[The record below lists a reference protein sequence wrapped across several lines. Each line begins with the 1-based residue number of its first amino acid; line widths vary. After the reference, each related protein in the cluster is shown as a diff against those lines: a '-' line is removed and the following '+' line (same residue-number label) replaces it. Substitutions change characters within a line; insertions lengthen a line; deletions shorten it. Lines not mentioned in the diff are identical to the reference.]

1 VSEPNHEQHRDRD
14 VASLMIIGGFFAILS
29 VFVLIG
35 TFFEDR
41 GHGQIVNVGAGLILL
56 LVGVVMMGFGQRLKK
71 R

>member
-1 VSEPNHEQHRDRD
+1 MPENNHEQHRERD
-14 VASLMIIGGFFAILS
+14 AASLTIIGGFFAVLS

-41 GHGQIVNVGAGLILL
+41 IHAQVVNVAAGLILL
-56 LVGVVMMGFGQRLKK
+56 LIGVGMLAFGRRLKN

>member
-1 VSEPNHEQHRDRD
+1 MSENNNEQHRERD
-14 VASLMIIGGFFAILS
+14 AASLTIIGGFFAVLS

-41 GHGQIVNVGAGLILL
+41 IHAQVVNVAAGLILL
-56 LVGVVMMGFGQRLKK
+56 LVGVGMIAFGRRLKN